1 MQAALQPAAIS
12 EFEGGIGCSV
22 DVIWRLKG
30 ALAAITAAVV
40 GVILNLAIWFALHV
54 FFGMVTLNE
63 IGPLKVWTPTFSS
76 LDWRVVALSALSA
89 LLLLKQHWSIPSVL
103 GAASTLALIIRFLG
117 I

>member
-1 MQAALQPAAIS
+1 MQALNTGQT
-12 EFEGGIGCSV
+12 
-22 DVIWRLKG
+22 
-30 ALAAITAAVV
+30 LAD
-40 GVILNLAIWFALHV
+40 AIWFALHV

-103 GAASTLALIIRFLG
+103 GAASTLAVIIRFLK